1 MGGWGNARISPL
13 LSLSLYIQPFFST
26 CYALCNIRNQ
36 KRASEHLCE
45 EAAQHFAH
53 VGELT
58 TAAGILLVACIRT
71 PPWMGGNKIKKE
83 LDSVWLFCWVG
94 AKGFFFTGTS
104 YDPGEIL
111 NGRELHRPPRRWAEC
126 VTKHN

>member
-1 MGGWGNARISPL
+1 MRALVLFSL
-13 LSLSLYIQPFFST
+13 FLSIQPFFST

-71 PPWMGGNKIKKE
+71 PPWMGGIKKKKKN
-83 LDSVWLFCWVG
+83 LTVFGYFVG
-94 AKGFFFTGTS
+94 WERKVFS
-104 YDPGEIL
+104 PVLLMIL
-111 NGRELHRPPRRWAEC
+111 VRF
-126 VTKHN
+126 